1 MEAALALSL
10 LILAVFVGAGLVAA
24 CWSLVS
30 TLRDERNFLRARV
43 VDLERQLRAHTW
55 HEYAGISQ
63 VPSPLTVANE
73 VTNGWGEARSD
84 EAYGESAEDVFE
96 QRLAAL
102 GLDLEGP
109 TVG

>member
-1 MEAALALSL
+1 MEAALALGL
-10 LILAVFVGAGLVAA
+10 LILAVFAGAGLVAA

-55 HEYAGISQ
+55 REYAGLSEIE
-63 VPSPLTVANE
+63 SPAVTAATL
-73 VTNGWGEARSD
+73 TNGWGETRRD
-84 EAYGESAEDVFE
+84 EAYGETAEDVFE
-96 QRLAAL
+96 QRLAEM